1 MLSARMVYAR
11 YSHIR
16 QVTRER
22 IHEQRCIHIQQ
33 RFIHIQQRFIQYI
46 RLMTGSPFNSYKS
59 YRVSVIESI
68 DLNILIVNRNTVILD
83 SMPKTICLKGRICR
97 FA

>member
-1 MLSARMVYAR
+1 MLSIGMVNAR

-33 RFIHIQQRFIQYI
+33 RFIQYI
-46 RLMTGSPFNSYKS
+46 RLMTGSPLNSYKS
-59 YRVSVIESI
+59 YRVSVAESI
-68 DLNILIVNRNTVILD
+68 GFNNLIANGNTMIWIVCQ
-83 SMPKTICLKGRICR
+83 KQ
-97 FA
+97 FV

>member
-1 MLSARMVYAR
+1 MPSAKRVNAR

-33 RFIHIQQRFIQYI
+33 RFIQYI
-46 RLMTGSPFNSYKS
+46 RLMTGSPLNSYKS
-59 YRVSVIESI
+59 YRVSVAESI
-68 DLNILIVNRNTVILD
+68 DFNNLIVNRNTMIF
-83 SMPKTICLKGRICR
+83 G
-97 FA
+97 

>member
-1 MLSARMVYAR
+1 MPSAKMVYAR

-33 RFIHIQQRFIQYI
+33 VGIQFI
-46 RLMTGSPFNSYKS
+46 RLMVRSPFNSYNS
-59 YRVSVIESI
+59 Y
-68 DLNILIVNRNTVILD
+68 VN
-83 SMPKTICLKGRICR
+83 
-97 FA
+97 

>member
-1 MLSARMVYAR
+1 MPSARMVYAR

-33 RFIHIQQRFIQYI
+33 RFIQYI
-46 RLMTGSPFNSYKS
+46 RLMTGSSFNSYYS
-59 YRVSVIESI
+59 YRDLTIASI
-68 DLNILIVNRNTVILD
+68 NFNNLFVNRITVILD
-83 SMPKTICLKGRICR
+83 SMPKTICLKERICR

>member
-1 MLSARMVYAR
+1 MLSAKMVYAR

-33 RFIHIQQRFIQYI
+33 QSIQYI
-46 RLMTGSPFNSYKS
+46 RLMTGSPFNSYYS
-59 YRVSVIESI
+59 YRDLTIASI
-68 DLNILIVNRNTVILD
+68 D
-83 SMPKTICLKGRICR
+83 P
-97 FA
+97 